1 MCIKNKYY
9 ALITSGVLNPHK
21 TIVTLIYDIKS
32 HNYPTRHEVRLFGN
46 QLINLHWQYVKIVN
60 SINSSF
66 EQSLALMKFHQICH
80 FGFCLHSCDFCRSKI
95 GNQAISSEN
104 QTGNRIYLVM
114 LLANRSPKE
123 SFHILYLLY
132 MRPSQSQNV
141 YSNLPRLKDVSWRE
155 PLINSIN
162 LDTLP

>member
-1 MCIKNKYY
+1 M
-9 ALITSGVLNPHK
+9 LNPHK

-46 QLINLHWQYVKIVN
+46 QLICIVLSWDGQYVKIVN

-114 LLANRSPKE
+114 LLAHRSPKE
-123 SFHILYLLY
+123 SFHIFYLLY

-141 YSNLPRLKDVSWRE
+141 YSNLPLKDVSWRE
-155 PLINSIN
+155 PLINSIK
-162 LDTLP
+162 LDTLSP

>member
-1 MCIKNKYY
+1 M
-9 ALITSGVLNPHK
+9 LNPHK

-32 HNYPTRHEVRLFGN
+32 HNYPTRHEVKLFGN
-46 QLINLHWQYVKIVN
+46 QLICIVLSWDGQYVKIVN

-114 LLANRSPKE
+114 LLAHRSPKE

-132 MRPSQSQNV
+132 MRPCIPVTKCLFKFTSQRCQLKRA
-141 YSNLPRLKDVSWRE
+141 SNQFYKVGYT
-155 PLINSIN
+155 SIIHKYY
-162 LDTLP
+162 